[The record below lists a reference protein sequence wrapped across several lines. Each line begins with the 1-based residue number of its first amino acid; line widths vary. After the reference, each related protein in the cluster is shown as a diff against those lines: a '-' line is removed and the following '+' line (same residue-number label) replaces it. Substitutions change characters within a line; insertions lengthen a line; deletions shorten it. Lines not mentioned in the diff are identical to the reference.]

1 MILWDLVS
9 ILRETRQNEFNNV
22 HLINIIHKSISET
35 AALLPAKYLALKQ
48 QKPKWDVRENLFFH
62 QKQLKQQ
69 SDMITK
75 KKQKN
80 SKFTKGINN
89 LSPFY
94 SENDIDM
101 EGYQSDQPATNLE

>member
-1 MILWDLVS
+1 
-9 ILRETRQNEFNNV
+9 
-22 HLINIIHKSISET
+22 
-35 AALLPAKYLALKQ
+35 
-48 QKPKWDVRENLFFH
+48 
-62 QKQLKQQ
+62 
-69 SDMITK
+69 MITK
-75 KKQKN
+75 KKQKK